1 MHCSSLALA
10 NPQTREMAAQQP
22 RPPVKASEVL
32 QLAQLG
38 VPADALKF
46 RNVSIESEKAVVI
59 RDEAASEIKIID
71 LATKATT
78 KLPNVNNA
86 IDGAIMHPSSKV
98 IGLRAGNKLV
108 IRNLEMQSDM
118 KKVAMTG
125 NVVFWRWLNQNTVA
139 VVTDTAV
146 YHWSM
151 NGDAAPEKMF
161 DRAPYDGKVQI
172 VNYRASPD
180 GKFLILG
187 GIAGTAQGIA
197 GVLQLYAVDMKKSQ
211 PVLDAPAACF
221 LSATV
226 DGRGAPSTLFCF
238 TLRAGGVTRVR
249 VLN

>member
-1 MHCSSLALA
+1 MQMHSFSHGHAHA
-10 NPQTREMAAQQP
+10 DPQTREMAAQQP

-125 NVVFWRWLNQNTVA
+125 NVVFWRWLVFSAN
-139 VVTDTAV
+139 
-146 YHWSM
+146 YHVLFSFWH
-151 NGDAAPEKMF
+151 
-161 DRAPYDGKVQI
+161 RARPCNRGK
-172 VNYRASPD
+172 
-180 GKFLILG
+180 
-187 GIAGTAQGIA
+187 T
-197 GVLQLYAVDMKKSQ
+197 
-211 PVLDAPAACF
+211 
-221 LSATV
+221 
-226 DGRGAPSTLFCF
+226 
-238 TLRAGGVTRVR
+238 
-249 VLN
+249 